1 VVLGKSLGG
10 GLPLSAVVARAEILD
25 AATGAALFTS
35 SGNANS
41 CAAGVGVI
49 EAIKQDGLVENAAK
63 VGAHMNKKLKELQGK
78 HEMIGDV
85 RGLGMINGVELVRDR
100 KTKEPASTEAA
111 KVVYRAYELGLLVFY
126 VGTSNVRV
134 LEITPPLVMTEADV
148 DEGVAILDQAIS
160 DVEQGKVSDEKVA
173 AYAGW

>member
-1 VVLGKSLGG
+1 
-10 GLPLSAVVARAEILD
+10 
-25 AATGAALFTS
+25 
-35 SGNANS
+35 
-41 CAAGVGVI
+41 
-49 EAIKQDGLVENAAK
+49 
-63 VGAHMNKKLKELQGK
+63 
-78 HEMIGDV
+78 MIGDV

-100 KTKEPASTEAA
+100 KTKEPATAEAS

-126 VGTSNVRV
+126 VGTASVRV